1 MAYKVFLSHSSKD
14 ASWVNWIRANAHQI
28 EIEVYLHEFDPQP
41 GQSIAAKLRAAIQS
55 SDALVVLL
63 TGSSESSA
71 YVHQEIG
78 TAKALNK
85 PVIPLVQPGVRKESL
100 AMLDGLE
107 YIPFDFT
114 NPQQALQTLLP
125 HLQKL
130 KQAKENQQQA
140 VLFGFIAIVA
150 LAALLSGGKQ

>member
-1 MAYKVFLSHSSKD
+1 MPYQVFLSHSSKD
-14 ASWVNWIRANAHQI
+14 ASWVNWIRANARQVGV
-28 EIEVYLHEFDPQP
+28 EVYLHEFDPQP
-41 GQSIAAKLRAAIQS
+41 GQLVAGKLRSAIQS

-63 TGSSESSA
+63 TGSSEGSA

-78 TAKALNK
+78 IAKALSK

-107 YIPFDFT
+107 FIPFDFK

-140 VLFGFIAIVA
+140 ILLGFLAIVGI
-150 LAALLSGGKQ
+150 ALLSSGKSQ